1 MADAAETAS
10 TGDIQPPV
18 APPVIIPAPANP
30 SPAPGQA
37 TALAVAARLARTQPV
52 PDALLAILDGPLGAA
67 VAQAAD
73 YAGDSLA
80 PATRRAYARDW
91 HDFAAWCRAQGADP
105 TILPIHP
112 VLVAAY
118 LASLV
123 PGLARSAL
131 NGRVAAIAWHHRTH
145 GHVWVPGHPAIRE
158 TLRGIA
164 RQHGKPVRPA
174 AALTS
179 VEIKRLLATCAD
191 DLAGW
196 RDRALFLAGFA
207 GAFRRAELV
216 AIDVVHLRFDA
227 QGVTI
232 HIPRSKRDQE
242 GKGADVT
249 LPRMRT
255 ADTSPVSDT
264 AAADGDGVGV
274 TCPVRALEHWLRR
287 ARLKR
292 GPVFRHVTA
301 HGTLE
306 DRLSADGVRK
316 ILLRRA
322 AMAKLTVDARERL
335 SPHGLRAGFITE
347 AYLAAAPDE
356 QVMAH
361 TRHADLS
368 TMRGYRRRAKIT
380 ADNPARLLDL

>member
-1 MADAAETAS
+1 MADAAETAR
-10 TGDIQPPV
+10 TGEIQPP
-18 APPVIIPAPANP
+18 AAPA
-30 SPAPGQA
+30 
-37 TALAVAARLARTQPV
+37 AV
-52 PDALLAILDGPLGAA
+52 
-67 VAQAAD
+67 
-73 YAGDSLA
+73 
-80 PATRRAYARDW
+80 
-91 HDFAAWCRAQGADP
+91 
-105 TILPIHP
+105 
-112 VLVAAY
+112 
-118 LASLV
+118 
-123 PGLARSAL
+123 
-131 NGRVAAIAWHHRTH
+131 AWHHRTH

-179 VEIKRLLATCAD
+179 AEIKRLLATCAD
-191 DLAGW
+191 DLAGF
-196 RDRALFLAGFA
+196 RDRALFLVGFA

-227 QGVTI
+227 AGVTI
-232 HIPRSKRDQE
+232 HIARSKRDQE
-242 GKGADVT
+242 GEGADVT
-249 LPRMRT
+249 LPRMRA
-255 ADTSPVSDT
+255 ADTSSVGDT
-264 AAADGDGVGV
+264 SPAGV

-322 AMAKLTVDARERL
+322 AMAKLTVDPRERL

>member
-1 MADAAETAS
+1 MHVNDGVDTRMTAPETLAPDPEILPPDAPRAASPQPTAD
-10 TGDIQPPV
+10 
-18 APPVIIPAPANP
+18 P
-30 SPAPGQA
+30 SRA
-37 TALAVAARLARTQPV
+37 TAIAIATRLARSHPV
-52 PDALLAILDGPLGAA
+52 PDALLALLDGPLGGA
-67 VAQAAD
+67 VAEAAK

-80 PATRRAYARDW
+80 PATRRAYERDW
-91 HDFAAWCRAQGADP
+91 AVFAAWCRSQGADP
-105 TILPIHP
+105 NALPIHP

-118 LASLV
+118 LGSLV
-123 PGLARSAL
+123 PKIARSAL
-131 NGRVAAIAWHHRTH
+131 NARIAAIAYHHRRR
-145 GHVWVPGHPAIRE
+145 GHAWIPGHPAIRE
-158 TLRGIA
+158 TLRGIG

-179 VEIKRLLATCAD
+179 VEIKKLIATCAE
-191 DLAGW
+191 DLPGL
-196 RDRALFLAGFA
+196 RDRALFLVGFA
-207 GAFRRAELV
+207 GAFRRSELV
-216 AIDVVHLRFDA
+216 AIDFVHLRFEA
-227 QGVTI
+227 SGVVI
-232 HIPRSKRDQE
+232 HVPRSKRDQE

-249 LPRMRT
+249 LPRMR
-255 ADTSPVSDT
+255 
-264 AAADGDGVGV
+264 GDD
-274 TCPVRALEHWLRR
+274 TCPVLALQRWLTRAKI
-287 ARLKR
+287 KR
-292 GPVFRHVTA
+292 GPVFRSITT

-306 DRLSADGVRK
+306 GRLSADGVRK

-322 AMAKLTVDARERL
+322 ELAKLKVHASERL